1 MMTADRWQKVEEI
14 FYAAIERDSARRP
27 AFLDEACGEDEELR
41 SEVESLIAAHERPG
55 DFIDT
60 PAYKVTGA
68 FVEDASSQS
77 RMGSLV
83 GHYRIIGQV
92 GRGGMGEVYLAEDS
106 QLGRKAALKFLPA
119 GIANNE
125 SSLKRFEQEARAASA
140 LNHPNII
147 TIYEIGEAEGAHYIA
162 AEMIEGETLRRRL
175 SREKIPVTEAIEI
188 AAQVASA
195 LTAAHQVG
203 IIHRDIKP
211 ENIMLR
217 PDGLVKVLDFG
228 LAKLTEPTGL
238 SSGSIQERVARVDTE
253 PGLVMGTLTYMSP
266 EQARGRDIDTR
277 TDIFSLGVVL
287 YEMIAQQQPFE
298 GDTPSDVI
306 ASILKV
312 APPPLSRIAPATPAE
327 LQRIVSRAIEKDKQN
342 RYASAE
348 EMLAD
353 LRSLKQEMD
362 FEAKLGQTGGFMSSL
377 IIRSTRVSPRYSALA
392 IAGVL
397 AVIIAIVWLAV
408 YFLSRRDDLF
418 TSPQV
423 VQLTNWKSEPGEITV
438 SAAFSPDGKFIAFS
452 SIRGGHRNVWV
463 KQTSGGGEP
472 IQITKSERDD
482 SYPVWSPD
490 GEQIAY
496 ASKLKDNVGIYT
508 IPSLG
513 GSPTL
518 LKAFDAPIEIRL
530 IQWSKDG
537 SKLYYEALRNVFA
550 FDLASRQETQV
561 TSFDFSSSRVR
572 GFSISPDQAY
582 IAYYDIQQGQD
593 DIWVIPF
600 GGGAPV
606 RITNDPAQ
614 DRNPL
619 WLSDGERIV
628 YSSDRNGVLQICIAF
643 LDGRAPVQIISGDND
658 RLVADISSD
667 GQKILFA
674 SSTEEAD
681 IWGVNITDGEEVA
694 ITSDVGVELWPDAS
708 SDKRMIAFQSVKNP
722 GAGRRIFNGEIKS
735 KSLAGGEEQNR
746 MISNGFDP
754 VWSPDGNSLAFL
766 RSSGDKIDL
775 WTFSVAGGF
784 EKRLTTTG
792 IQVSGFT
799 TLPYHRYQESN
810 YSWSSDGAGIAYC
823 STESGVANLYVASAD
838 GANRT
843 NLTNNTDP
851 NVTFSEAIWSPGGEQ
866 IAYLCA
872 PGLASPAAEKKW
884 YVRVSKGSDVKVV
897 FQSESLLRLIGWTE
911 DGKSLLISQA
921 ERMHS
926 HPSSPIDVALFEA
939 TVDEPHSRRLTDL
952 KAAYFNNIFLSP
964 DRKYFAFTSR
974 LDGRDNISIVAKEG
988 GNLRKIT
995 SNNDPRLFFSNLAW
1009 SPDSKSVYYA
1019 RQTKLSVIS
1028 MLVNAN

>member
-1 MMTADRWQKVEEI
+1 MKTADRWQKVEEI
-14 FYAAIERDSARRP
+14 FYAAIERDSALRP

-68 FVEDASSQS
+68 FVEDSASQS

-175 SREKIPVTEAIEI
+175 SREKIPPGQAIEI

-228 LAKLTEPTGL
+228 LAKLTEPTGHA
-238 SSGSIQERVARVDTE
+238 SGSIQERVARVDTE

-312 APPPLSRIAPATPAE
+312 APPPLSRVAPATPAE
-327 LQRIVSRAIEKDKQN
+327 LQRIVSHAIEKDKQN
-342 RYASAE
+342 RYSSAE
-348 EMLAD
+348 ELLTD
-353 LRSLKQEMD
+353 LRSLKQELE
-362 FEAKLGQTGGFMSSL
+362 FEAKLERTGGFMSSL
-377 IIRSTRVSPRYSALA
+377 IIRSTRVSPKYSALA

-397 AVIIAIVWLAV
+397 AAIIAVVWLAV

-423 VQLTNWKSEPGEITV
+423 VQLTNWKSEPGEVTV
-438 SAAFSPDGKFIAFS
+438 SAAFSTDGKFIAFS
-452 SIRGGHRNVWV
+452 SIRGGHRNIWV
-463 KQTSGGGEP
+463 KQTSGGDP

-482 SYPVWSPD
+482 ESPVWSPD
-490 GEQIAY
+490 DEQIAY
-496 ASKLKDNVGIYT
+496 VSRLKDNVGIYM
-508 IPSLG
+508 IPVLG
-513 GSPTL
+513 GTPTL
-518 LKAFDAPIEIRL
+518 IKAFDAPLQTRL
-530 IQWSKDG
+530 IRWSKDG
-537 SKLYYEALRNVFA
+537 SKLYYEAVRNVFA
-550 FDLASRQETQV
+550 LDLASKQEAQV
-561 TSFDFSSSRVR
+561 TSFDYSSSRVR

-582 IAYYDIQQGQD
+582 IAYYDIQEGQD

-600 GGGAPV
+600 GGGIPV

-614 DRNPL
+614 DRNPV
-619 WLSDGERIV
+619 WLPDDKRIV
-628 YSSDRNGVLQICIAF
+628 YSSDRNGVLQVCIGF
-643 LDGRAPVQIISGDND
+643 IDGRAPVQIISGDND
-658 RLVADISSD
+658 RSVVDISSD
-667 GQKILFA
+667 GQKILFS

-681 IWGVNITDGEEVA
+681 IWGVNITTGEELA

-735 KSLAGGEEQNR
+735 KSLTGGEEQNQ

-766 RSSGDKIDL
+766 RSSGDRIDL

-792 IQVSGFT
+792 IQISGFT

-823 STESGVANLYVASAD
+823 SIESGVANLYIASAD
-838 GANRT
+838 GANRM

-851 NVTFSEAIWSPGGEQ
+851 NVTFSEAIWSPSGEQ

-872 PGLASPAAEKKW
+872 PGGVSPAAEKKW
-884 YVRVSKGSDVKVV
+884 YVRVSRGSATKVV
-897 FQSESLLRLIGWTE
+897 FQSESLLRLIGWAA
-911 DGKSLLISQA
+911 DGKSLIISQA
-921 ERMHS
+921 ERRHS
-926 HPSSPIDVALFEA
+926 PPSSPIDVALFEA
-939 TVDEPHSRRLTDL
+939 TVDEPHSRRLADL

-964 DRKYFAFTSR
+964 DRKFFAFTSR
-974 LDGRDNISIVAKEG
+974 LDGKDNICTVAREG
-988 GNLRKIT
+988 GNLRKLT

-1009 SPDSKSVYYA
+1009 SPDGKTIYYA
-1019 RQTKLSVIS
+1019 KQTKLSVIS